1 MTRIDRTWDNGTESA
16 LHALVDE
23 SLGMPA
29 HHADLCSSC
38 QRGGNENGNGNGG
51 IRRYLPRKTIFEE
64 LADDE
69 LQAIVQEIND
79 TRWNSLATKHPTRW
93 QEEITRPSSQ
103 PTNTT
108 RSIAL
113 TN

>member
-1 MTRIDRTWDNGTESA
+1 MAHIDRTWDNGTESA

-29 HHADLCSSC
+29 PTTPAPCSSC
-38 QRGGNENGNGNGG
+38 RRGGNENGNGG

-79 TRWNSLATKHPTRW
+79 TPMELLGYETPNEVW
-93 QEEITRPSSQ
+93 
-103 PTNTT
+103 
-108 RSIAL
+108 
-113 TN
+113 